1 MSTPKTAVVFD
12 TNSYRNLVLGKPIAD
27 ILTEIQTIR
36 AKESVK
42 NIAAFGSQVVG
53 MEMLANLAEGPAG
66 FNYADCLNG
75 VIAMAHHC
83 YDDAGSAPRI
93 IPHPYLHITR
103 SFFGTIPPIIEQRS
117 KNLGGVIAD
126 FKVNYTTAETH
137 HQSTNTFQD
146 IKNYIDKE
154 ETDFST
160 NITDLIDGARQ
171 EILHKHP
178 RIAPKQLRTKLLD
191 YIDNGPFEPFVAMA
205 IVYAVAQTLQ
215 MTLPQ
220 QDGIKKAF
228 SLNVNFPLSVGFY
241 TWISHKIVADNI
253 DMQSKASK
261 EKRWNWRWDYEVSF
275 LISDHTIDQREIILV
290 TADGDMTE
298 MMHEFG
304 YTNRV
309 MTLPEYLSFL
319 DS

>member
-1 MSTPKTAVVFD
+1 MAGKKTAVIFD
-12 TNSYRNLVLGKPIAD
+12 TNSYRNFVIGKNTATVLSDVENLRKKEANKD
-27 ILTEIQTIR
+27 II
-36 AKESVK
+36 
-42 NIAAFGSQVVG
+42 AFGSQVVG

-66 FNYADCLNG
+66 FNYTDCLNG

-83 YDDAGSAPRI
+83 YDEVGLGPRI

-103 SFFGTIPPIIEQRS
+103 SFFGVIPPVIEQRS

-126 FKVNYTTAETH
+126 FKDDYSKAELH
-137 HQSTNTFQD
+137 HQSANTFQD

-154 ETDFST
+154 EADFST

-171 EILHKHP
+171 EILNKHP

-205 IVYAVAQTLQ
+205 IVFAVAQTLQ
-215 MTLPQ
+215 IQLPQ

-261 EKRWNWRWDYEVSF
+261 EKRWHWRWDYEVSF
-275 LISDHTIDQREIILV
+275 LISEHTIDQRETILV
-290 TADGDMTE
+290 TADGDITE
-298 MMHEFG
+298 MLQEFG
-304 YTNRV
+304 YTSRV

-319 DS
+319 DT